1 MVWLYRDSMC
11 HNIWGLICIRGFIFW
26 MWVPWILNKCS
37 LCNPQHRIHFYL
49 QKAVASHLQPR
60 KHMLPIPVRGSWL
73 WLALFLILLLLC
85 WVHLESSLS
94 RLLVCS
100 SVIAHCPSILR
111 MSLSSMYSFP
121 FLVLWVVTTWQLLF
135 SFGSLPAVRVHLFS
149 IFPILCLFIFGFL
162 SSLYW
167 YLVWVCF
174 AFLWLLSN
182 MCLLFGLSMMETWSP
197 CIACMILNSVL

>member
-11 HNIWGLICIRGFIFW
+11 LKIWGLICIQGYIFW

-60 KHMLPIPVRGSWL
+60 KQLLPIPVRGSWL

-85 WVHLESSLS
+85 WVHLESSLF
-94 RLLVCS
+94 RLIVCS

-111 MSLSSMYSFP
+111 MYSQFYVFFPIPGSLSCYHMATLI
-121 FLVLWVVTTWQLLF
+121 FLWSLTSSESSSVLH
-135 SFGSLPAVRVHLFS
+135 LPNTR
-149 IFPILCLFIFGFL
+149 
-162 SSLYW
+162 SLY
-167 YLVWVCF
+167 F
-174 AFLWLLSN
+174 WLSQ
-182 MCLLFGLSMMETWSP
+182 
-197 CIACMILNSVL
+197 